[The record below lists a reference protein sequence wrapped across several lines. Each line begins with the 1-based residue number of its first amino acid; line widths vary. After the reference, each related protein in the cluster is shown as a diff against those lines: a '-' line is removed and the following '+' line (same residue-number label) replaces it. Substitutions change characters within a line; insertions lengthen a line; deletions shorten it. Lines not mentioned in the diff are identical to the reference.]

1 MEICR
6 IIIGSPVPVDVTHL
20 DEEERLQ
27 LPWWKAKK
35 WALHI
40 CVRTFERYG
49 SPGNE
54 VNKDYKKF
62 AEWYLP
68 TFTPTILEEL
78 LKILYSY
85 RDNVYISSRVL
96 TECLSY
102 MKIAYVSFNLMNRK
116 KKSFI
121 Q

>member
-1 MEICR
+1 MAICQH
-6 IIIGSPVPVDVTHL
+6 IIECPVPVDISNL
-20 DEEERLQ
+20 DEEERLE

-68 TFTPTILEEL
+68 TFTRAILGSL
-78 LKILYSY
+78 LKVLASY
-85 RDNVYISSRVL
+85 CNKVYVSPRVL
-96 TECLSY
+96 TEVLSY
-102 MKIAYVSFNLMNRK
+102 MKIA
-116 KKSFI
+116 
-121 Q
+121 